1 MGTDAVGSARV
12 TIQPGPQA
20 QPSSL
25 HPRLTVARA
34 SSEQRLELVTAA
46 RHLVVGPDDLLAA
59 AQRFALERSSD
70 RRAVRA
76 RLDAAAARLQHDVAT
91 ATSRLD
97 HLEDTRRELLDGA
110 DWAVRAE
117 AELPEQQAAIVAAR
131 DVLDARLVE
140 QRAARVGLERVLEQ
154 RAAAAAAMEDA
165 ERQLDELVGVGM
177 DESSLRRELEAA
189 GHAVRAAHEAFDAA
203 TARLEA
209 LEDERSALQHRL
221 QELGPA
227 EIDAADPGLPAPA
240 DVERVRDALEAW
252 LDAARRVDLDP
263 DAQALADAFTD
274 LNADLEELLR
284 QAGPTPDDAEVQAAQ
299 ERVERAAEELARI
312 EAAAAAASLTA
323 ADRAAIDAA
332 HAKVVQL
339 EERTDRRLGAGSARR
354 HLEAARAAEQELLDR
369 FGFDSYLAVVLTGG
383 RSAAKAPDRLA
394 AERSYLA
401 AKANRNRVLAAL
413 QLSPE
418 REYLE
423 SERARLLTH
432 AVEVLGADPGDRV
445 IELLRGHPFVDRS
458 YVDDLR
464 DALARVG
471 CRPAGVALSDAAD
484 EWLRTQDER
493 ASRWHDAH
501 EAAAA
506 AGRERAEIVDRLA
519 ALELELEAARQAQ
532 AQARADADLAGRSV
546 GTFENELSARADEE
560 ASRIKR
566 FAAAEQLRHQVEAL
580 SATLA
585 RAEHSARAAL
595 DEVTESVVAAEVALD
610 RAQNATTEVSR
621 SARALAGRLPIDQ
634 RPEGEHLGTLGVL
647 AERLRAHALVV
658 EPEIEAARDAVA
670 AASVRVAQA
679 VAEAE
684 AAGTGDDGPRE
695 IDLRDGFVALLHEHR
710 DTLLVLDDP
719 FTAVDD
725 VTRAALLS
733 LLIERHGMAP
743 VVLLTGAADVLGW
756 AIELPAADGTVAT
769 PDSLLNPLRSVA
781 DTQWADPTPDL
792 RDADATAP
800 TRPAHSAGCT

>member
-1 MGTDAVGSARV
+1 MGSARV
-12 TIQPGPQA
+12 TIQPGPRA

-34 SSEQRLELVTAA
+34 SSDQRLELVAAA
-46 RHLVVGPDDLLAA
+46 RHLVVGADDLLAA
-59 AQRFALERSSD
+59 AQRFALERSPD
-70 RRAVRA
+70 RAAVRA

-110 DWAVRAE
+110 DWAARAE
-117 AELPEQQAAIVAAR
+117 AELPDQQAAIVSAR
-131 DVLDARLVE
+131 DALDACVVE
-140 QRAARVGLERVLEQ
+140 QRAAREGLERVLEQ

-165 ERQLDELVGVGM
+165 ERELEELVGVGM

-209 LEDERSALQHRL
+209 LEDELSVLQHRL
-221 QELGPA
+221 HALGPA
-227 EIDAADPGLPAPA
+227 ETDAADPGLPAPA
-240 DVERVRDALEAW
+240 DVERVRTALEAW
-252 LDAARRVDLDP
+252 LDAARLVDLDP

-284 QAGPTPDDAEVQAAQ
+284 QAGPTPDDAEVQAAH

-354 HLEAARAAEQELLDR
+354 HLEAARAAARELLDR
-369 FGFDSYLAVVLTGG
+369 YLTVVLTGG
-383 RSAAKAPDRLA
+383 RSVTKAPDRLA

-423 SERARLLTH
+423 SERARLLAH

-445 IELLRGHPFVDRS
+445 IDLLRGHPFVDRS

-471 CRPAGVALSDAAD
+471 CRPSGVALSDAAE

-501 EAAAA
+501 AAAAA
-506 AGRERAEIVDRLA
+506 AGRERAEIVDRMA
-519 ALELELEAARQAQ
+519 ALEHELEAARQAQ

-585 RAEHSARAAL
+585 RAEHAARAAL

-621 SARALAGRLPIDQ
+621 TARVLANRLPIDQ
-634 RPEGEHLGTLGVL
+634 RPEGEHLGTLGLL

-695 IDLRDGFVALLHEHR
+695 IDLRDGFVALLEEHR
-710 DTLLVLDDP
+710 DTLVVLDDP

-733 LLIERHGMAP
+733 LLIERHGTAP

-781 DTQWADPTPDL
+781 DTEWADPTPDL
-792 RDADATAP
+792 RDTDATAP
-800 TRPAHSAGCT
+800 ARPAHSAGCT